1 MLVIEELR
9 KTFFGAE
16 ILFRMFSHAQELLKS
31 REVSA
36 GNKGSTPKDQEVQ
49 QTGGHTLSGSMGSAN
64 EAPMAPMDDLLVSWN
79 FMFDEMVDPFLFN
92 GQMT

>member
-31 REVSA
+31 RKESA
-36 GNKGSTPKDQEVQ
+36 GNNASTPKDQEAN
-49 QTGGHTLSGSMGSAN
+49 QTGGPTLSRSMGSAN

-79 FMFDEMVDPFLFN
+79 FMFDEMVDPFFFG
-92 GQMT
+92 GQVT